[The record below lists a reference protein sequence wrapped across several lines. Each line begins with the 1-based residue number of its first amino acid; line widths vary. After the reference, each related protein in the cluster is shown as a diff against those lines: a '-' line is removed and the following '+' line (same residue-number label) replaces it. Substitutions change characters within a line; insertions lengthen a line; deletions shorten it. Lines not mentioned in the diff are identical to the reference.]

1 MKKGKL
7 IDATGYLIPHFLS
20 VIIIMFNISCAQ
32 EISPYNYAPPSKE
45 YEWSPDN
52 EVEEYFPEKIDL
64 AGISEELVPYRENLV
79 LTQLIDV
86 ALQNSP
92 QTEKAWAEA
101 RAAAAAWAVARGSYY
116 PTVDGV
122 AEAKKARFG
131 GASGI
136 SDFEQ
141 TTAELALSLDY
152 LLLDFGGRRADI
164 EQAKQAL
171 ISANWTQNKTIQ
183 DVVFNVTSAYYELI
197 GNKSDVEADIKN
209 MQEAATSLDSANLM
223 LEVGLGTLPD
233 VLQAQSSLA
242 QAELDLVNDRGQ
254 VEISRGNLA
263 TAVGWG
269 ANEGFEIQEVD
280 ENFEPALLLENVD
293 NIIDIALKARPDIAS
308 ALASV
313 RQSEASIR
321 SARSAMLPS
330 LSTSG
335 TLSQLY
341 IWPGDGFF
349 EGNADDD
356 TNYQFGL
363 TLAVPIFHGFA
374 LRNAIKEAEAELE
387 AAKAILRIQEQEVV
401 SDVWDAYYNF
411 QTSVQALAAAKKLFA
426 SSLESYNASLERY
439 RSGVGD
445 VIELL
450 TAQATLASSR
460 SETVQ
465 ARTNIFVSYAQ
476 LVNAVGLN
484 LPISADGQ
492 TVEIPEFD
500 ELNNTSTKEENTNE
514 IK

>member
-1 MKKGKL
+1 MRKGKI
-7 IDATGYLIPHFLS
+7 IDINGYLISYFLL
-20 VIIIMFNISCAQ
+20 IMAILLTISCAQ
-32 EISPYNYAPPSKE
+32 EINPYNYAPPTKE

-52 EVEEYFPEKIDL
+52 EVEEYFPEKSDL
-64 AGISEELVPYRENLV
+64 STISEELVPYRENLV

-122 AEAKKARFG
+122 AETKKTKF
-131 GASGI
+131 GASSGI
-136 SDFEQ
+136 LDFQQ

-152 LLLDFGGRRADI
+152 LLLDFGGRRAEI

-183 DVVFNVTSAYYELI
+183 DVVFNVSSAYYELI
-197 GNKSDVEADIKN
+197 GNKSDVEADKKN
-209 MQEAATSLDSANLM
+209 LQEAATSLDAANLM

-233 VLQAQSSLA
+233 VLQAQASLA
-242 QAELDLVNDRGQ
+242 QAELNLVNDQGQ

-269 ANEGFEIQEVD
+269 ANEGFEVQEVD
-280 ENFEPALLLENVD
+280 EDFEPALLSENVD
-293 NIIDIALKARPDIAS
+293 NLIAIALKARPDIAA

-313 RQSEASIR
+313 RQSEASIK

-341 IWPGDGFF
+341 VWTGDDFF
-349 EGNADDD
+349 EGDANEN

-374 LRNAIKEAEAELE
+374 LRNAIKEAEAELD
-387 AAKAILRIQEQEVV
+387 AAKALLKIQEQEVV
-401 SDVWDAYYNF
+401 SNVWDAYYNF
-411 QTSVQALAAAKKLFA
+411 QTSVQALSAAKKLFA

-445 VIELL
+445 IIELL

-460 SETVQ
+460 SEIVQ

-492 TVEIPEFD
+492 TVEIPEFNN
-500 ELNNTSTKEENTNE
+500 LNNTNTNE
-514 IK
+514 EN

>member
-1 MKKGKL
+1 MRESGITKRTTNIFSYCL
-7 IDATGYLIPHFLS
+7 A
-20 VIIIMFNISCAQ
+20 VMIILLMVSCAS
-32 EISPYNYAPPSKE
+32 EISPYSYAPPSKE
-45 YEWSPDN
+45 YEWKPD
-52 EVEEYFPEKIDL
+52 EEKGKYFPEKSDL
-64 AGISEELVPYRENLV
+64 SVISEDLTPFRDNLV

-101 RAAAAAWAVARGSYY
+101 RAAAAAWAVARGSLY
-116 PTVDGV
+116 PTLDG
-122 AEAKKARFG
+122 A
-131 GASGI
+131 ASTKRSKFDASSGLI
-136 SDFEQ
+136 SFEQ

-152 LLLDFGGRRADI
+152 LLLDFGGRIAEI

-171 ISANWTQNKTIQ
+171 ISANWTQNKAIQ

-197 GNKSDVEADIKN
+197 GNKSDVEADKKN
-209 MQEAATSLDSANLM
+209 LQEAATSLDAANLR

-242 QAELDLVNDRGQ
+242 QAELNLVNDQGQ

-269 ANEGFEIQEVD
+269 ANEEYEIQEVD
-280 ENFEPALLLENVD
+280 EDFEPALLSENVD
-293 NIIDIALKARPDIAS
+293 NLIDIAMKSRPDLAATL
-308 ALASV
+308 ALV
-313 RQSEASIR
+313 RQSEASIK

-341 IWPGDGFF
+341 VWSGDSFF
-349 EGNADDD
+349 EGNAEEN

-374 LRNAIKEAEAELE
+374 LRNAVREAEADLE
-387 AAKAILRIQEQEVV
+387 AAKATLKIQEQEVV
-401 SDVWDAYYNF
+401 SDVWDGYYNF
-411 QTSVQALAAAKKLFA
+411 QTAVQALAAAKKLLA

-445 VIELL
+445 IIELL
-450 TAQATLASSR
+450 TAQSTLATSR
-460 SETVQ
+460 SEVVQ
-465 ARTNIFVSYAQ
+465 ARTNIFVSYAE
-476 LVNAVGLN
+476 LVNAVGIN
-484 LPISADGQ
+484 LPISAAGS
-492 TVEIPEFD
+492 TVEIPEF
-500 ELNNTSTKEENTNE
+500 NTNNSNDE
-514 IK
+514 EDYNEKTE

>member
-1 MKKGKL
+1 MKKNEIIKGTKIIHISPLCLL
-7 IDATGYLIPHFLS
+7 IILLTA
-20 VIIIMFNISCAQ
+20 SCAP
-32 EISPYNYAPPSKE
+32 EINPYSYAPPAKE
-45 YEWSPDN
+45 YEWTPDD
-52 EVEEYFPEKIDL
+52 ETGKYFPEKSDL
-64 AGISEELVPYRENLV
+64 ATISDELTPYRDKLV

-101 RAAAAAWAVARGSYY
+101 RAAAAAWAVSRGSLY
-116 PTVDGV
+116 PTIDG
-122 AEAKKARFG
+122 AASAKRSKFD
-131 GASGI
+131 ASSGLI
-136 SDFEQ
+136 SFEQ

-152 LLLDFGGRRADI
+152 LLLDFGGRIAEI
-164 EQAKQAL
+164 EEAKQAL
-171 ISANWTQNKTIQ
+171 VSANWTQNKAIQ
-183 DVVFNVTSAYYELI
+183 DVVLNVSSAYYELI
-197 GNKSDVEADIKN
+197 GKKSDVKADIEN
-209 MQEAATSLDSANLM
+209 LQEAQTSLDAANLR

-242 QAELDLVNDRGQ
+242 QAELNLVNDQGQ
-254 VEISRGNLA
+254 VEIARGDLA
-263 TAVGWG
+263 TSVGWG

-280 ENFEPALLLENVD
+280 ENFEPALLTENVD
-293 NIIDIALKARPDIAS
+293 NLIIIAMNSRPDLAATL
-308 ALASV
+308 ALV
-313 RQSEASIR
+313 RQSEAAIK

-341 IWPGDGFF
+341 VWSGDSFF
-349 EGNADDD
+349 EGDAEAN

-374 LRNAIKEAEAELE
+374 LRNAVRQAEAELE
-387 AAKAILRIQEQEVV
+387 AARATLKIQEQEVV

-411 QTSVQALAAAKKLFA
+411 QTSVQALAAAKKLLA

-445 VIELL
+445 IIELL
-450 TAQATLASSR
+450 TAQSTLANSR

-484 LPISADGQ
+484 LPVSADGQ
-492 TVEIPEFD
+492 TVEIPEFNK
-500 ELNNTSTKEENTNE
+500 NNSNVKEENNE
-514 IK
+514 KTE

>member
-1 MKKGKL
+1 
-7 IDATGYLIPHFLS
+7 
-20 VIIIMFNISCAQ
+20 
-32 EISPYNYAPPSKE
+32 
-45 YEWSPDN
+45 
-52 EVEEYFPEKIDL
+52 
-64 AGISEELVPYRENLV
+64 
-79 LTQLIDV
+79 
-86 ALQNSP
+86 
-92 QTEKAWAEA
+92 
-101 RAAAAAWAVARGSYY
+101 
-116 PTVDGV
+116 
-122 AEAKKARFG
+122 
-131 GASGI
+131 
-136 SDFEQ
+136 
-141 TTAELALSLDY
+141 
-152 LLLDFGGRRADI
+152 
-164 EQAKQAL
+164 
-171 ISANWTQNKTIQ
+171 
-183 DVVFNVTSAYYELI
+183 
-197 GNKSDVEADIKN
+197 
-209 MQEAATSLDSANLM
+209 M

-233 VLQAQSSLA
+233 VLQAQASLA
-242 QAELDLVNDRGQ
+242 QAELDLVNDQGQ

-293 NIIDIALKARPDIAS
+293 NIIDIALKARPDIAA

-356 TNYQFGL
+356 TNYQFAL

-374 LRNAIKEAEAELE
+374 LRNAIREAEAELE
-387 AAKAILRIQEQEVV
+387 ASQALLKIQEQEVV

-445 VIELL
+445 IIELL

-500 ELNNTSTKEENTNE
+500 ELNNTSTKEENKNE